1 MNYDILLANIR
12 RIISKT
18 EVELV
23 FNLRE
28 HMETMYWE
36 IGFELKDFDKYIN
49 KIIKDLSTD
58 LQMDQAIF
66 EISYNYYKNHP
77 VHSLRR
83 SKWNF

>member
-12 RIISKT
+12 SIISKT

-36 IGFELKDFDKYIN
+36 IGFELKEFDKHIQEV
-49 KIIKDLSTD
+49 IKNLSTD

-66 EISYNYYKNHP
+66 EISYNYYRNHP
-77 VHSLRR
+77 AHSFRR
-83 SKWNF
+83 SK

>member
-12 RIISKT
+12 SIISQT

-28 HMETMYWE
+28 HMEAMYWE
-36 IGFELKDFDKYIN
+36 IGFELKDFDKHIQEV
-49 KIIKDLSTD
+49 IKNLSTD

-66 EISYNYYKNHP
+66 EISYNYYRNHP
-77 VHSLRR
+77 AHCFRR
-83 SKWNF
+83 SK